1 MKTYLEL
8 CENLC
13 DYLYLDDNKAFKDV
27 DKRKLNLAVASV
39 FYT

>member
-13 DYLYLDDNKAFKDV
+13 DYLYLDDNKAFKDTV
-27 DKRKLNLAVASV
+27 VQFDFNPMSG
-39 FYT
+39 F